1 MKILSHQVKLDTVK
15 VVQGAKIRGN
25 LMNYLDELK
34 TIIQEDGSQIVVR
47 QGDDK
52 YASCPEIQ
60 SNEPAFFEN
69 WTYVVECYKV
79 CQIN

>member
-1 MKILSHQVKLDTVK
+1 
-15 VVQGAKIRGN
+15 
-25 LMNYLDELK
+25 MNYLDELK

-52 YASCPEIQ
+52 YASFPEMQ

-79 CQIN
+79 CQINYYYYFIFSSSFALILL